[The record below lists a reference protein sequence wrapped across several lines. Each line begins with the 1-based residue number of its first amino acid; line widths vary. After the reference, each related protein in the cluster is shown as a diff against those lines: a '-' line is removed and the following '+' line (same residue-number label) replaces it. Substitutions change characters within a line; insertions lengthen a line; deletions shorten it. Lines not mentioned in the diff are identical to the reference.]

1 MHPQTREEWAGSVLI
16 LIERCDV
23 RVRCYYLL
31 LDHCWAHVSGVVIL
45 RAVVHLMSP
54 FPDEGVTLATVDA
67 LELGV
72 VVADAIEWGKN
83 VEEREAAIAG
93 VEDPET
99 RMKKGRCVGAMVAR
113 YLASTFNFS

>member
-1 MHPQTREEWAGSVLI
+1 
-16 LIERCDV
+16 
-23 RVRCYYLL
+23 
-31 LDHCWAHVSGVVIL
+31 
-45 RAVVHLMSP
+45 MSP
-54 FPDEGVTLATVDA
+54 FADEGVTLATVDA